1 MTKIN
6 QIAQAFAAGVAF
18 ARSTGLAMDA
28 AEEDKGYWRTIRGH
42 KIHFGPDGKAT
53 NAPDWFNGTSTGGTE
68 SSKSPKDLAAL
79 VGKRYVAKLERDTR
93 GGVR

>member
-1 MTKIN
+1 MTRIN

-42 KIHFGPDGKAT
+42 KITSDRTVKQPTRQIGLR
-53 NAPDWFNGTSTGGTE
+53 APLREGQSRVNHQKISQP
-68 SSKSPKDLAAL
+68 S
-79 VGKRYVAKLERDTR
+79 
-93 GGVR
+93 